1 MSAAHGEHA
10 LAEVA
15 RLYQTDAHW
24 LAVRIDDLFGRS
36 EFTGLRVL
44 DVGAGRGL
52 HSSAIAAL
60 GAREVVA
67 LEPDLDG
74 SHGGSAAVL
83 EANAERLGLRN
94 LRSLRCT
101 LDAFP
106 AEAES
111 FDLILLYAVVNHL
124 DETHVQTL
132 DRSPESR
139 ARFHAILS
147 SLRDWLRPGGELVL
161 FDAARH
167 HALEPL
173 LRVGLLRRHPLAPT
187 IEWHK
192 HQDPDVWTGLLRD
205 VGFARVDSHWAA
217 FSRHAWARR
226 LLGGRW
232 ASALLSPRFVIRARR

>member
-1 MSAAHGEHA
+1 MSVDARA
-10 LAEVA
+10 LADVA
-15 RLYQTDAHW
+15 RLYRTDPRW
-24 LAVRIDDLFGRS
+24 LAVRIGDLFGRS
-36 EFTGLRVL
+36 DFTGLRVL

-52 HSSAIAAL
+52 HSSALAAL

-74 SHGGSAAVL
+74 SRGGSAAVL
-83 EANAERLGLRN
+83 ESNAKQLGLSNVRA
-94 LRSLRCT
+94 LHCT
-101 LDAFP
+101 LDDFGDD
-106 AEAES
+106 AEP

-139 ARFHAILS
+139 ARFTAILR
-147 SLRDWLRPGGELVL
+147 SLRDRLRPGGEVVI

-167 HALEPL
+167 HMLEPL
-173 LRVGLLRRHPLAPT
+173 LRAGVLRRHPLAPT

-192 HQDPDVWTGLLRD
+192 HQDPDVWAELLRD

-217 FSRHAWARR
+217 FSRYAWVRW
-226 LLGGRW
+226 LLGGRRW
-232 ASALLSPRFVIRARR
+232 AAALLSPRFVVRARR